1 MLTFFWSCSTKKNTF
16 SRRVYHNLTAHYN
29 AYWNGKESLKE
40 GELELLTL
48 AQENYTFVLP
58 VFNYGT
64 KENSMSLNPYMDR
77 AIEKAT
83 LVIQR
88 HSMYFNDKEYVRWI
102 DDSYLLI
109 GTAYFYKHEYNMA
122 KRTFDYMIKR
132 FQDDPIKY
140 DAMIWLADTYI
151 QLEEWDKAQSLL
163 DLVQSKIL
171 KEPVS
176 RNAEA
181 RLSAVYADFYI
192 KQNLYNQAIIPLE
205 NALSDNQNK
214 LLLTRMEFILGQI
227 YQLNKD
233 YEAATEYYT
242 KVIKH
247 NPPYEMSFNAKINL
261 AQSYDVSTGNSK
273 LVIKKLEKML
283 KDEKNIEYQDQI
295 YYALAEIAIRE
306 GNDTLAIHYYKISVS
321 TSLTNNYQK
330 AISALKLADLY
341 YSYPDYIFA
350 QVYYDSS
357 MMFLPSD
364 FPDYEAIASK
374 TETLTDLVTN
384 ILIIHEQD
392 SLQDLAR
399 MSEKERNAII
409 QEFIAAYK
417 EEEKKKKQEEILR
430 QQNLAMTS
438 QSFQTKQNVQR
449 LSGGKWYFYNP
460 STLSYGYT
468 EFIKK
473 WGNRKLEDLWRIK
486 NKQMISYGYE
496 DEIVEVDTM
505 KSDSTKSF
513 ISDPMKPEYY
523 LQNLPMTPELMEASD
538 AMLAEALYKTGY
550 IYKEGIYDYPNAVK
564 TFDEFIDR
572 FPDNEYVLE
581 SYYHLYKIY
590 QQQNNEEQLE
600 YIKNLMVRE
609 YPDSDYAKIIID
621 PDYNLVLLAQK
632 NKAASLYEETYQAY
646 MNEQYLMVKIYTD
659 EAISSYAED
668 KNLIPKFEYL
678 RTLAKGKTDGTDSL
692 VFGLQDI
699 ITRYPS
705 HEVTPLAQNILTHL
719 YGSPD
724 IPEQILED
732 GTIVTSGEEQIEE
745 TSPYIYEPDIIHF
758 YILIVN
764 ALQVNVNATKVKI
777 SDYHMKYH
785 KLDNLTISSVLLD
798 NSRQMITVSSFKNK
812 ENALAYYS
820 GIKNS
825 DYVFSNIH
833 PLDYQHFVLSGD
845 NYKTFYQNKDA
856 DQYQRFFTKNYLS
869 GTE

>member
-1 MLTFFWSCSTKKNTF
+1 
-16 SRRVYHNLTAHYN
+16 
-29 AYWNGKESLKE
+29 
-40 GELELLTL
+40 
-48 AQENYTFVLP
+48 
-58 VFNYGT
+58 
-64 KENSMSLNPYMDR
+64 KENSNSLNPYMDR
-77 AIEKAT
+77 AIEKGT

-88 HSMYFNDKEYVRWI
+88 HSMYFNDKEYVKWI

-109 GTAYFYKHEYNMA
+109 GMSYFYKHEYNMA

-151 QLEEWDKAQSLL
+151 QLEDWDKAQSLL
-163 DLVQSKIL
+163 DLVQSKTL

-176 RNAEA
+176 RQAEA

-192 KQNLYNQAIIPLE
+192 KQDLYNQAITPLE
-205 NALSDNQNK
+205 NALSENRNK

-242 KVIKH
+242 KVIKR

-306 GNDTLAIHYYKISVS
+306 GNDTLAIQYYKTSVS

-350 QVYYDSS
+350 QAYYDSS

-364 FPDYEAIASK
+364 FPNYEGIASK
-374 TETLTDLVTN
+374 TETLTELVTN
-384 ILIIHEQD
+384 ILIVQEQD

-399 MSEKERNAII
+399 MSEADRNAVI
-409 QEFIAAYK
+409 QEFIAAYR
-417 EEEKKKKQEEILR
+417 EEEKKKKQEEMQR

-486 NKQMISYGYE
+486 NKQMISYGYD
-496 DEIVEVDTM
+496 DEITELDTTR
-505 KSDSTKSF
+505 SDSTKSF
-513 ISDPMKPEYY
+513 IADPLKPEYY

-538 AMLAEALYKTGY
+538 VMLAEALYKSGY
-550 IYKEGIYDYPNAVK
+550 IYKEGIYDFPNALNA
-564 TFDEFIDR
+564 FDEYIER
-572 FPDNEYVLE
+572 FPDKGHVLE

-590 QQQNNEEQLE
+590 EQQDNEEQLE
-600 YIKNLMVRE
+600 YIRNIMVRD

-621 PDYNLVLLAQK
+621 PDYNLVLLAHK

-646 MNEQYLMVKIYTD
+646 MNEQYLMVEIYTD

-692 VFGLQDI
+692 IFGLQDI
-699 ITRYPS
+699 ITRYPA
-705 HEVTPLAQNILTHL
+705 HEVTPLAQNILNHIN
-719 YGSPD
+719 GSPD
-724 IPEQILED
+724 MPEQIVLED
-732 GTIVTSGEEQIEE
+732 G
-745 TSPYIYEPDIIHF
+745 
-758 YILIVN
+758 
-764 ALQVNVNATKVKI
+764 
-777 SDYHMKYH
+777 
-785 KLDNLTISSVLLD
+785 
-798 NSRQMITVSSFKNK
+798 
-812 ENALAYYS
+812 
-820 GIKNS
+820 
-825 DYVFSNIH
+825 
-833 PLDYQHFVLSGD
+833 
-845 NYKTFYQNKDA
+845 
-856 DQYQRFFTKNYLS
+856 
-869 GTE
+869 